1 MTGVAPD
8 PGWPRGPSLVF
19 PMPAY
24 LLRREGRD
32 GRRVCREITVSFVYA
47 QVVVAL
53 LAVFVMGTTGGGV
66 AIQWLVLAA
75 VTVGAVGLR
84 AWARRPLDCSSDGAL
99 VVGYQTRFFVRS
111 AAANAVGLAG
121 FVARQLGP
129 SPWPSVVGAVV
140 AIGLLVL
147 DAPSRAALEREDA
160 ALARDG
166 CGRSL
171 IAALAA
177 GLPPIGRR

>member
-1 MTGVAPD
+1 MAEVTPD

-24 LLRREGRD
+24 LLRREGAD

-47 QVVVAL
+47 QVAVAVVAL
-53 LAVFVMGTTGGGV
+53 LVMGTTGGSAV
-66 AIQWLVLAA
+66 VQWLVLGA
-75 VTVGAVGLR
+75 VGLGAVGLR
-84 AWARRPLDCSSDGAL
+84 TWAHRPLDCASDAGL
-99 VVGYQTRFFVRS
+99 VVGYQTRFFIRS
-111 AAANAVGLAG
+111 AAANAVGLVG
-121 FVARQLGP
+121 FVVRQLGP

-147 DAPSRAALEREDA
+147 DAPTQAALRREDA
-160 ALARDG
+160 ALAEEG

-171 IAALAA
+171 VAALAA

>member
-1 MTGVAPD
+1 MADVAAD
-8 PGWPRGPSLVF
+8 PGWPRVPSLVF

-24 LLRREGRD
+24 LIRREGHD

-53 LAVFVMGTTGGGV
+53 VAVFVMGTTGGSAAV
-66 AIQWLVLAA
+66 QWLVLGA

-84 AWARRPLDCSSDGAL
+84 TWARRPLDCASDGAL
-99 VVGYQTRFFVRS
+99 VVGYQTRFFIQS
-111 AAANAVGLAG
+111 AAANAVGLVG

-140 AIGLLVL
+140 AIVLLVL
-147 DAPSRAALEREDA
+147 DAPTVAALEREDA
-160 ALARDG
+160 ALASGG

-171 IAALAA
+171 VAALAA
-177 GLPPIGRR
+177 GLPTIGRR